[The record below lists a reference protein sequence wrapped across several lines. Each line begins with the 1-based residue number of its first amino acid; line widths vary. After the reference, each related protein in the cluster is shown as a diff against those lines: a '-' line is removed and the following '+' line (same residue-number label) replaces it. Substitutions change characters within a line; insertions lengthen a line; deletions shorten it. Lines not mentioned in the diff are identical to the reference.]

1 MKLVMIKKKSVFRFF
16 ISLFCI
22 SILNFFVF
30 YLSSIKSNTLST
42 SAIDENTFQNKVSSL
57 INQKEKIAYL
67 TFDDGP
73 TLKSTPKILD
83 ILSEENVKAT
93 FFVVGKHVKEHP
105 ELVKRAYNE
114 GHYIANHSYS
124 HNNDKLYTN
133 SDSFINEILSTDVE
147 IGKAIGMENY
157 HSYVFRFP
165 NGYMAPSYKAKKQ
178 EYAKLLSNI
187 DYTYIDWNAL
197 NKDSEKKYNN
207 SELLNNL
214 KDSSKNKGT
223 LVILMHDTSDVN
235 ETHPVL
241 KDSIHYLK
249 EQGYIFQN
257 FYDLK

>member
-105 ELVKRAYNE
+105 ELVKRAYDE

-124 HNNDKLYTN
+124 HNNDKLYTTA
-133 SDSFINEILSTDVE
+133 DSFINEILSTDVE
-147 IGKAIGMENY
+147 ISKALGIENY

-165 NGYMAPSYKAKKQ
+165 NGYMAPSYKTKKQ

>member
-1 MKLVMIKKKSVFRFF
+1 MKLVMLKKKFIFRFF

-30 YLSSIKSNTLST
+30 YLFSIRSNTLST
-42 SAIDENTFQNKVSSL
+42 SAINENTFQEKVL
-57 INQKEKIAYL
+57 NLVNQKEKIAYL

-105 ELVKRAYNE
+105 EFVKRAYGE

-124 HNNDKLYTN
+124 HNNDKLYTTA
-133 SDSFINEILSTDVE
+133 DSFINEVLSTDVE
-147 IGKAIGMENY
+147 ISKALGIENY

-165 NGYMAPSYKAKKQ
+165 NGYMAPSYKTKKQ

-197 NKDSEKKYNN
+197 NKDSEKNIAM
-207 SELLNNL
+207 LN
-214 KDSSKNKGT
+214 
-223 LVILMHDTSDVN
+223 
-235 ETHPVL
+235 
-241 KDSIHYLK
+241 Y
-249 EQGYIFQN
+249 
-257 FYDLK
+257 